1 MANETMVTIQGWIG
15 NTPVVRDVGGVPVLN
30 FRVGCTPRHFN
41 KATGTWVDSETQWYG
56 VSAWRRLAANGAK
69 SLSHGDP
76 VIIQGR
82 LNHRTY
88 VNKNGLEAVAVE
100 IEAFTIG
107 HDLTRGI
114 ASFVKAPA
122 QAPAQAPVQ
131 APGQA
136 PDQAAAEPWAAPVA
150 PHAAA

>member
-15 NTPVVRDVGGVPVLN
+15 NVPMVRDVGGVPVLN

-41 KATGTWVDSETQWYG
+41 KSSGEWVDSQTQWYG
-56 VSAWRRLAANGAK
+56 VSAWRRLAAHGAK
-69 SLSHGDP
+69 SLRQGDP
-76 VIIQGR
+76 VVVHGR

-100 IEAFTIG
+100 VEALTIG

-114 ASFVKAPA
+114 ASFVKAP
-122 QAPAQAPVQ
+122 P
-131 APGQA
+131 
-136 PDQAAAEPWAAPVA
+136 AEPSVASAA

>member
-1 MANETMVTIQGWIG
+1 MANETMVTIQGWIA
-15 NTPVVRDVGGVPVLN
+15 NAPMVRDVGGVPVLN

-41 KATGTWVDSETQWYG
+41 KATGAWVDSETQWYG
-56 VSAWRRLAANGAK
+56 VSAWRRLAAHGAK
-69 SLSHGDP
+69 SLSQGDP
-76 VIIQGR
+76 VVIHGR

-100 IEAFTIG
+100 VEAFTIG

-114 ASFVKAPA
+114 ASFVKAP
-122 QAPAQAPVQ
+122 PQAPVQ
-131 APGQA
+131 APA
-136 PDQAAAEPWAAPVA
+136 EPSAEPWVAPVA

>member
-15 NTPVVRDVGGVPVLN
+15 NAPVVRDVGGVPVLN

-41 KATGTWVDSETQWYG
+41 KATDTWVDSETQWYG
-56 VSAWRRLAANGAK
+56 VSAWRRLAAHGAK
-69 SLSHGDP
+69 SLRQGDP
-76 VIIQGR
+76 VVIHGR

-107 HDLTRGI
+107 HDLSRGI

-122 QAPAQAPVQ
+122 QAPAAAP
-131 APGQA
+131 APA
-136 PDQAAAEPWAAPVA
+136 SVEPWGAPAAPHVA
-150 PHAAA
+150 A